1 MQQTFLS
8 PAKINLN
15 LGIKDV
21 SRADGFHELETLIA
35 KISLCDEL
43 SFTPADSYQLSF
55 ADNEFQL
62 SASNCP
68 IDDNLIT
75 QALRLWEQA
84 TGLTSHYHIHVTK
97 HIPHGAGLGG
107 GSSNAVTT
115 LKALNELHQ
124 HPLSEQQL
132 LKLANQLGSDMAC
145 FMTQGLVQCTG
156 RGEISNPYHID
167 SPDTVNALKQQSL
180 LLIKPQFGVNSAEAY
195 QLYKKH
201 VTNTEKKCKPEH
213 QSFNFSGVN
222 LYNDLEYPVFIKYP
236 FLAILKDWLNQ
247 QPEIDQALM
256 TGSGST
262 LVAYIKGSNQGH
274 TILQRAQQ
282 RIDPTLWGAQVN
294 LLL

>member
-35 KISLCDEL
+35 KVNLYDEL
-43 SFTPADSYQLSF
+43 TFTPADNYQLSF
-55 ADNEFQL
+55 ADNTLQL
-62 SASNCP
+62 SESDCS
-68 IDDNLIT
+68 IEDNLIT

-84 TGLTSHYHIHVTK
+84 TGLTALYHIHVTK
-97 HIPHGAGLGG
+97 RIPHGAGLGG

-115 LKALNELHQ
+115 LKALNELNNK
-124 HPLSEQQL
+124 PLTDEKL
-132 LKLANQLGSDMAC
+132 LELANQLGSDMAC
-145 FMTQGLVQCTG
+145 FMTQGLAQCTG
-156 RGEISNPYHID
+156 RGDISTPYHID
-167 SPDTVNALKQQSL
+167 SIDTVNALKQQSL

-213 QSFNFSGVN
+213 QSFNFIGVK